1 MHGIVYW
8 LIVGLIAGWLT
19 GKVMGGGSKGVL
31 MDIVVGIV
39 GGIAGGFLMQLVGFS
54 ASGGFIYNVIVA
66 VIGAALLTWLYRK
79 FLKN

>member
-19 GKVMGGGSKGVL
+19 GKLMGGGGKGVL
-31 MDIVVGIV
+31 MDIVAGIA

-54 ASGGFIYNVIVA
+54 AAGGFVYNVIVA

-79 FLKN
+79 IVKS